1 MEFKELKETSIH
13 KKEREGE
20 FWGNVGEKSK
30 YCYSIQWVSYTHK
43 RVEEEIEYMMNPY
56 GRTEVRTETNERRR
70 EKIRGIKELAEK
82 YIEYMQE
89 VERNPERY
97 SSIFEEWESFKIRIV
112 DQEGEEIEINQET
125 IARKA
130 VEQIEIQEIID
141 MEEEGER

>member
-1 MEFKELKETSIH
+1 MTVGDCQKEKNKQES
-13 KKEREGE
+13 KKLEGRPSL
-20 FWGNVGEKSK
+20 V
-30 YCYSIQWVSYTHK
+30 ILWVSYTHK
-43 RVEEEIEYMMNPY
+43 RVEEEIDYMMNPY
-56 GRTEVRTETNERRR
+56 GRTEVRTKTNERRR

-82 YIEYMQE
+82 YIEYMGE

-97 SSIFEEWESFKIRIV
+97 SSIFEEWESFRIRIV

-130 VEQIEIQEIID
+130 VEHLEIQEILD

>member
-1 MEFKELKETSIH
+1 MTVEECQKEKN
-13 KKEREGE
+13 KKL
-20 FWGNVGEKSK
+20 EKNSFT
-30 YCYSIQWVSYTHK
+30 ILWVSYTNK

-97 SSIFEEWESFKIRIV
+97 SSIFEEWESFRIRIV

>member
-1 MEFKELKETSIH
+1 MEFKELKEASTH

-20 FWGNVGEKSK
+20 FWENIGKKSK
-30 YCYSIQWVSYTHK
+30 SCYSVLWVSYTHK
-43 RVEEEIEYMMNPY
+43 RVEEEQDYMMNPY
-56 GRTEVRTETNERRR
+56 GRTEVRTETYERKR
-70 EKIRGIKELAEK
+70 EKIRGIKELTEK
-82 YIEYMQE
+82 YIEYMGE

-97 SSIFEEWESFKIRIV
+97 SSIFEEWESFRIRIV

-130 VEQIEIQEIID
+130 AEQIEIQEIID